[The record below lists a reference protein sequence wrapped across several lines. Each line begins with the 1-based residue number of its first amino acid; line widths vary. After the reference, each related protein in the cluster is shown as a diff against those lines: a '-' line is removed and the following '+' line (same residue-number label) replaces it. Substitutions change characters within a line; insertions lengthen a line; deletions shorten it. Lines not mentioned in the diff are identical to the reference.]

1 MVIYMKN
8 RLLTLAYETMKE
20 NNIEDCNT
28 VEATK
33 FVAKEMSDILK
44 GQDILLYGHR
54 GKIMSVASSGLNIL
68 LYVQDHKGRI
78 MQYRNFNDIKL
89 I

>member
-8 RLLTLAYETMKE
+8 RLLTLAYEIMKE
-20 NNIEDCNT
+20 NNIEDYNT

-33 FVAKEMSDILK
+33 FVAKKMSDILK

-54 GKIMSVASSGLNIL
+54 GEVMSVVSSGLNIL